1 MKQFIAGFLFF
12 SWLFVFILMCAT
24 DGPMQ
29 NPFGNSS
36 PILIAICFYVVMFG
50 TPFVS
55 VLLMKEKSVK

>member
-1 MKQFIAGFLFF
+1 
-12 SWLFVFILMCAT
+12 MCAT

-36 PILIAICFYVVMFG
+36 PILVTICFYVIVFG

-55 VLLMKEKSVK
+55 VLLMKEESVK